1 MIDRGI
7 EQLDFVYVCGDAY
20 VDHPSFGHAIIA
32 RILESHGYTV
42 GIISQPDW
50 KDDASVS
57 ILGTPRLA
65 FIVTAGNMDSMVN
78 HYSVSKKR
86 RAMDSYTPGGVMGK
100 RPDYATVVYCNLI
113 RHTYKNTPIIIGG
126 IEASLRRMAHYDY
139 WSNKV
144 KRSILLDSGAD
155 LISYGMGE
163 QQQQQLEAGSIDFA
177 FANAPLPAAHNF
189 ATIKVQRENF
199 YAFYNAGFAVPWAN
213 KSMLSP
219 EDLAGV
225 PLCCN
230 YGSYALL
237 RNVFKDYAVKPNVA
251 FIATTAESALTFAT
265 SGLGVAVVAALEGD
279 AVPQEMVRQ
288 QLVDEK
294 LHFDQTL
301 YWSKEHKLSPA
312 AEGFL
317 EFFRNFN

>member
-1 MIDRGI
+1 MQQAR
-7 EQLDFVYVCGDAY
+7 QLCNTEDDISLRMQA
-20 VDHPSFGHAIIA
+20 FGRRAA
-32 RILESHGYTV
+32 GTLRF
-42 GIISQPDW
+42 
-50 KDDASVS
+50 SVS
-57 ILGTPRLA
+57 HVRTDYFLR
-65 FIVTAGNMDSMVN
+65 
-78 HYSVSKKR
+78 
-86 RAMDSYTPGGVMGK
+86 SYLIPFAKENPGISYQFH
-100 RPDYATVVYCNLI
+100 DATV
-113 RHTYKNTPIIIGG
+113 
-126 IEASLRRMAHYDY
+126 E
-139 WSNKV
+139 
-144 KRSILLDSGAD
+144 
-155 LISYGMGE
+155 
-163 QQQQQLEAGSIDFA
+163 QQQQLEAGSIDFA

-230 YGSYALL
+230 YGSCALL